1 MNNHE
6 CENILKELSLLKPI
20 VFPVQSG
27 HPKAT
32 QIEDIFELANTLDI
46 DTIDYNKRLKD
57 ISDVMNYVTTNFDHK
72 NIILVTG
79 SISVAAEALEWYK
92 NDFKVN
98 NVT

>member
-1 MNNHE
+1 M
-6 CENILKELSLLKPI
+6 SLLKPI
-20 VFPVQSG
+20 VFPIQSE

-32 QIEDIFELANTLDI
+32 QIERIFELANTLGI
-46 DTIDYNKRLKD
+46 DTIDYDKRLKD
-57 ISDVMNYVTTNFDHK
+57 ISDVMNYITTSFDHK

-98 NVT
+98 DVT